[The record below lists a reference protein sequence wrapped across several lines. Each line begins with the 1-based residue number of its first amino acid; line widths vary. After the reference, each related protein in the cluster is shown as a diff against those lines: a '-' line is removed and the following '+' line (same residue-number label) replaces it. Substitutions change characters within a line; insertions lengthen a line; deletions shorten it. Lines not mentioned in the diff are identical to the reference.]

1 MYTAIKIK
9 DYKCFTKDLDYQ
21 GFNNIKPINVII
33 GKNNSGKSK
42 LLEALEFIVK
52 NNGDLPFSAQFQ
64 KVLKEEEL
72 KRIFPQNVRS
82 VPSYLSCVG
91 NDWDDV
97 GSYLVGKKILLQQ
110 YGQKLQLIDIN
121 IHDFTLPK
129 TDIIKKIQER
139 IHTNYLQKY
148 TFLHLK
154 SERDIKKEPIKHG
167 ENINSFNIAK
177 NADGISAIIARM
189 LNDESG
195 NDKGWQNF
203 IEQSFLEKIN
213 EIVKPETNFTRI
225 YTKISSNN
233 EHEIYLE
240 EKNKGGIK
248 LSDCG
253 SGLKTII
260 ATLTLLHIAP
270 YLMPNRNFIFALE
283 ELENNM
289 HPSLERKLLVHID
302 KYIASHPDNYVFLT
316 THSNVSI
323 DLFSSNPN
331 AQILKVCNDG
341 YSSTVE
347 TVSTDDD
354 KRKLLNDLGVKAS
367 DILQANSVIWVEGP
381 SDRIYIKKW
390 MELFSSDLKF
400 EEGLHYQFLFYG
412 GALLSHYSTTEQDPF
427 INLLKINK
435 NSYIIMD
442 SDKRTKQTPLKNRV
456 KRIQN
461 ELKNQNNYWITK
473 GREIENYLPD
483 NVLSSY
489 FDKAM
494 ELKIF
499 DSFPEIYKKSKKVTN
514 FDKVKFASEI
524 VNLENYTLENLKNQ
538 LDLQKKIHELLDF
551 IKKSN
556 LENC

>member
-82 VPSYLSCVG
+82 VHSYLSCVG

-121 IHDFTLPK
+121 INDFALPK
-129 TDIIKKIQER
+129 TDIIKKIQEKNY
-139 IHTNYLQKY
+139 TNYLQKY

-154 SERDIKKEPIKHG
+154 SERDIKKEQIKHE

-195 NDKGWQNF
+195 NNKGWQNF
-203 IEQSFLEKIN
+203 IEQAFLEKIN

-302 KYIASHPDNYVFLT
+302 EYIVSHPDNYVFLT

-499 DSFPEIYKKSKKVTN
+499 ASFPEIYKKSKKVTN

-538 LDLQKKIHELLDF
+538 LDLQKKILELLDF

>member
-72 KRIFPQNVRS
+72 KRIFPQNARS
-82 VPSYLSCVG
+82 APFYLSCVG

-121 IHDFTLPK
+121 INDLALPK
-129 TDIIKKIQER
+129 TDIIKKIQEKL
-139 IHTNYLQKY
+139 HTNYLQKY

-154 SERDIKKEPIKHG
+154 SERDIKKEQIKHE

-203 IEQSFLEKIN
+203 IEQAFLEKIN

-253 SGLKTII
+253 SGLKAII

-302 KYIASHPDNYVFLT
+302 EYIASHPDNYVFLT

>member
-42 LLEALEFIVK
+42 LLEALELIAQ
-52 NNGDLPFSAQFQ
+52 NNGDLPFYAQFQ
-64 KVLKEEEL
+64 KILDEEEL
-72 KRIFPQNVRS
+72 KKIFRQDTRS
-82 VPSYLSCVG
+82 ITSSISCIG

-121 IHDFTLPK
+121 INDFALPK
-129 TDIIKKIQER
+129 TDIIKKIQEK

-154 SERDIKKEPIKHG
+154 SERDIKKEQIKHE

-195 NDKGWQNF
+195 NNKGWQNF
-203 IEQSFLEKIN
+203 IEQAFLEKIN

-260 ATLTLLHIAP
+260 ATLTLWHIAP

-302 KYIASHPDNYVFLT
+302 EYIASHPDNYVFLT

-390 MELFSSDLKF
+390 IELFSSDLKF

-483 NVLSSY
+483 NALSSY

-499 DSFPEIYKKSKKVTN
+499 DSFPEIYKKSKKITN
-514 FDKVKFASEI
+514 FDKVKFASQI